1 MNCATR
7 RRSLATLGSQLGED
21 TVTRVNRQP
30 IPVQWGATAIAAVVL
45 SIGVIVASLSGAA
58 SEGLASPAEP
68 FTGSAVVSP
77 ALVSTGQSTTVT
89 VTVTSAQAATVLVDV
104 EIWTPDNSKRLF
116 VQWWD
121 SQPFRAGETRQFTAT
136 WQVQADAPL
145 GTLPIQVGVFTPGTW
160 EPRRAWN
167 AQAGSVT
174 VAVNCLSVPAY
185 REIRPANTT
194 ANRTPGAPIP
204 ASYRQEFNPGFDAYK
219 AQVTGQGCLGT
230 TEQILEWAA
239 RKWGFAD
246 QPSPFGGPALKM
258 PDLAKAMAV
267 QESDW
272 RQWLQGDNHSGQC
285 AWTGGSACPYPD
297 GYQSYG
303 ILQVKR
309 TSWPGSYPLSAQST
323 AFAADYAMAAVRHHY
338 DGASWLPSLKGDLW
352 GAVEAWYTGKNDAS
366 GDGYRA
372 RVYNSYLTKPWTQP
386 GY

>member
-1 MNCATR
+1 MN
-7 RRSLATLGSQLGED
+7 
-21 TVTRVNRQP
+21 RVNRQQFA
-30 IPVQWGATAIAAVVL
+30 VQWGAAAIAATIL
-45 SIGVIVASLSGAA
+45 SLGLIGASVSGAA
-58 SEGLASPAEP
+58 SEGLVSLAES
-68 FTGSAVVSP
+68 FTGSAGASP
-77 ALVSTGQSTTVT
+77 AIVSAGQSTTVT

-121 SQPFRAGETRQFTAT
+121 SQSFRAGETRQFTAT
-136 WQVQADAPL
+136 WQVQAGSSL

-160 EPRRAWN
+160 EPLRAWN
-167 AQAGSVT
+167 AHAGSVT
-174 VAVNCLSVPAY
+174 VAVNCLGVPAY
-185 REIRPANTT
+185 PEIRPSNTS
-194 ANRTPGAPIP
+194 ANRASGGPIP

-219 AQVTGQGCLGT
+219 AKITGQGCLGT

-258 PDLAKAMAV
+258 PDLAKAMAD
-267 QESDW
+267 QESTW
-272 RQWLQGDNHSGQC
+272 RQGHQGDNHSGQC
-285 AWTGGSACPYPD
+285 NWTGGPACPYPN

-323 AFAADYAMAAVRHHY
+323 AFTADYAMAAVRHHY
-338 DGASWLPSLKGDLW
+338 DGASWLPSLKGNLW
-352 GAVEAWYTGKNDAS
+352 GAVEAWYSGKDDSS
-366 GDGYRA
+366 GDWYRA
-372 RVYNSYLTKPWTQP
+372 AVYNSYQTKPWKQP